1 MRYTRSEQLPR
12 PGLKAARLPD
22 QRVMRTVG
30 WLVGAALLVGGL
42 TVGLRAHAAS
52 TSSTAPACTPKT
64 CGEVTAAQARQVKGQ
79 GSGLG
84 VVGGAVVGGLLGNQ
98 MGKGTGNT
106 VMTVG
111 GAVAGGF
118 AGNEIEKNV
127 KKHTVYKT
135 TVRLGDGT
143 VHDYTLNT
151 QHAVGSKV
159 SVVKGKVRA
168 LQQ

>member
-1 MRYTRSEQLPR
+1 MRYTRSEHTQR
-12 PGLKAARLPD
+12 SGLKAARLPD
-22 QRVMRTVG
+22 PRVARTVG

-42 TVGLRAHAAS
+42 TIGLRAHAA
-52 TSSTAPACTPKT
+52 TSSAPVACTPKT
-64 CGEVTAAQARQVKGQ
+64 CGEVTAVQARQVKGQ

-98 MGKGTGNT
+98 VGKGTGNT

-135 TVRLGDGT
+135 TVRMGDGT

-151 QHAVGSKV
+151 LHAVGSKV